1 MLSAAF
7 AHLNAKLHMPPF
19 SLFMIALSLTDGM
32 YLVLSSALSGGL
44 NSVYHTRH
52 DDHVLPFGHGYWLV
66 ARDWSDDQLFRH
78 CVVTPRLG
86 CWYLC
91 TWRMVDASVGRRVV
105 GRSVGYPKPPKQN
118 KGRVNYLTYMLYLI
132 YMASN
137 NIYRSSHSMVAD
149 TRGGSYRVKSGANK
163 QDSGECLEDGL

>member
-32 YLVLSSALSGGL
+32 CLIYLAALSGDL
-44 NSVYHTRH
+44 NSVHHARH

-91 TWRMVDASVGRRVV
+91 TWRVADASIGRHDVE
-105 GRSVGYPKPPKQN
+105 RSAKPTKQN
-118 KGRVNYLTYMLYLI
+118 KGGVNYLTYKLYLI
-132 YMASN
+132 YVASN
-137 NIYRSSHSMVAD
+137 NIYRSSHSMVVD
-149 TRGGSYRVKSGANK
+149 TRGRRYRVRSGANK
-163 QDSGECLEDGL
+163 RNSGECIEDDL